1 MDGMKQLIDSLKDI
15 ETLQAMPMG
24 EKLLA
29 GLAVAFIGITITFLG
44 LMLLWGAIALMSK
57 LLYKPVAN
65 PVKVINQT
73 KPQDMAV
80 AKVEGAS
87 PAAIAGEAQE
97 DELIAVITAAVAAS
111 LKTSIHNI
119 VVRNIV
125 RIPDETPAWA
135 RSGRVDQINGR
146 F

>member
-1 MDGMKQLIDSLKDI
+1 MDVMSLINSLKDPSI
-15 ETLQAMPMG
+15 VETMPVG
-24 EKLLA
+24 DKLFA

-44 LMLLWGAIALMSK
+44 LMLLWLAIALLSRILNVK
-57 LLYKPVAN
+57 PKSQVKVVEPVKAANAGPVASESAQN
-65 PVKVINQT
+65 L
-73 KPQDMAV
+73 
-80 AKVEGAS
+80 EAS
-87 PAAIAGEAQE
+87 SDTME
-97 DELIAVITAAVAAS
+97 DELVAVITAAVAAS

-125 RIPDETPAWA
+125 RVHDDTPAWA

>member
-1 MDGMKQLIDSLKDI
+1 MDVMKLIESLKDA
-15 ETLQAMPMG
+15 ETLQAMTMG

-29 GLAVAFIGITITFLG
+29 GFSVAFIGITITFLG

-57 LLYKPVAN
+57 FLYKPVAD
-65 PVKVINQT
+65 PVKVINQSNA
-73 KPQDMAV
+73 QSGAGANGQLASQAV
-80 AKVEGAS
+80 VSE
-87 PAAIAGEAQE
+87 EAQ
-97 DELIAVITAAVAAS
+97 DNELIAVITAAVAAS
-111 LKTSIHNI
+111 LKTGIHNI